1 MSRQAAEEVVRIR
14 MQSNAGSKLSPKELS
29 SAQIAKQVK
38 AFLKRG
44 GKIKKIPRGAS
55 AIGPFQYVDTNTHK
69 IADMKSL
76 TERNKRGL

>member
-1 MSRQAAEEVVRIR
+1 MNSQDI
-14 MQSNAGSKLSPKELS
+14 SKHT
-29 SAQIAKQVK
+29 K

-55 AIGPFQYVDTNTHK
+55 AVGPYQYVDTNTHK

>member
-1 MSRQAAEEVVRIR
+1 MTSTDIE
-14 MQSNAGSKLSPKELS
+14 KHT
-29 SAQIAKQVK
+29 K

-44 GKIKKIPRGAS
+44 GKIKNIPRGAS
-55 AIGPFQYVDTNTHK
+55 AVGPFQYVDTNTKK